1 MLAVPISPVRSGS
14 AFLDAVQRSGLL
26 TASKIERA
34 TAGLAGGNPSA
45 DEAAIRLVSL
55 GLLTAFQAKRLLAG
69 KTDGFF
75 LGPYVMLEPLG
86 ERAGG
91 KVYRARH
98 RTMNR
103 VVAIKL
109 LTPERTR
116 SADLHNAFESATKA
130 AVQLLHPSI
139 VTTFDAN
146 RHGDR
151 MYAVLEYV
159 PGQNLGSLIRTGGS
173 LPVEYACEIARQV
186 VLALQHAHERG
197 VVHGLLNPDNVLVG
211 EADSQSG
218 PGVKVLNFGYGRLAA
233 HYANDATNQLDGAMA
248 VADYLAPELFDP
260 ANAASPAS
268 DLFSLGCILHAL
280 LAGHPPVGDRPV
292 HQFALR
298 HGVERWRAG
307 IASELVQL
315 VREMLNQNPND
326 RPQSAG
332 AVAARLGAIGSNRG
346 TSELV
351 LPAVADY
358 DSIVGSPFVDFNR
371 EDGHDSAA
379 NAMPEAQAVSLRRTA
394 RREARP
400 WTEAGSYLLAA
411 LVIVA
416 TGLAVGLVVRSAVR

>member
-1 MLAVPISPVRSGS
+1 MLAATNSPIRSGS
-14 AFLDAVQRSGLL
+14 AFLDAVRRSGLL
-26 TASKIERA
+26 KDKQVERGA
-34 TAGLAGGNPSA
+34 AGGSASA
-45 DEAAIRLVSL
+45 DGAAMRFVSL

-69 KTDGFF
+69 KSDGFF

-103 VVAIKL
+103 AVAIKL

-116 SADLHNAFESATKA
+116 SAKLRDAFESATKA
-130 AVQLLHPSI
+130 AVQLLHPNI

-146 RHGDR
+146 RCGDR

-159 PGQNLGSLIRTGGS
+159 PGQNLGSLIRSGGS

-186 VLALQHAHERG
+186 ALALQHAHG

-218 PGVKVLNFGYGRLAA
+218 PTVKVLNFGYGRLAA
-233 HYANDATNQLDGAMA
+233 LYANDATNQLDGAMA

-280 LAGHPPVGDRPV
+280 LAGRTPVGDRPV

-298 HGVERWRAG
+298 HGVERWRPG
-307 IASELVQL
+307 LSTELAQL
-315 VREMLNQNPND
+315 VRDLLNQSPAD
-326 RPQSAG
+326 RPKSAG
-332 AVAARLGAIGSNRG
+332 AVAARLAALGTNRG
-346 TSELV
+346 TTELA
-351 LPAVADY
+351 LPAVAPTDAPN
-358 DSIVGSPFVDFNR
+358 DSPFADFDR
-371 EDGHDSAA
+371 ETLNDLAV
-379 NAMPEAQAVSLRRTA
+379 NATLESPAVPVRRAA
-394 RREARP
+394 RREARS
-400 WTEAGSYLLAA
+400 WTGAGAYLLAA
-411 LVIVA
+411 FVIVA